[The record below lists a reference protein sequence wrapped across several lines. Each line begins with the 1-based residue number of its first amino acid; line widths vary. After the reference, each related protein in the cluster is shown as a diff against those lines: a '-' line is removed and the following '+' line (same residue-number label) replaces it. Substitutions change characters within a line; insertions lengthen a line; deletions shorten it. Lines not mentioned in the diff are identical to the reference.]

1 MISYK
6 FLLSLIFVGFLCAAS
21 PQHAVE
27 AKDLSSFVNEEYYEN
42 RSFPRGRVRT
52 TTRVLKKESTDP
64 PEESGGS
71 IFELLLSLLEVFLP
85 FILSLLGLADENA
98 PPERL

>member
-1 MISYK
+1 MISSK
-6 FLLSLIFVGFLCAAS
+6 FLLSLIFAGFLCAAA
-21 PQHAVE
+21 PQYAVE
-27 AKDLSSFVNEEYYEN
+27 AKDLSSFVNEEYEN

-64 PEESGGS
+64 PADSGGS